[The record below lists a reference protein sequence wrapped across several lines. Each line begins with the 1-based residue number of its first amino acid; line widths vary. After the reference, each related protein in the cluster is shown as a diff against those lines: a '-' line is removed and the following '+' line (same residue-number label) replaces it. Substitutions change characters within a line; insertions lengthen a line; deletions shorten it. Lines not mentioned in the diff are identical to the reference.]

1 MLDDEDKADV
11 IANKERYSL
20 EEIEEKLALAYVRK
34 NVDFSTID
42 NGDNDE
48 KNVSTTFSFDTHQEF
63 VSPVAQALREAR
75 RNSKNH

>member
-1 MLDDEDKADV
+1 MQDDEDKADV
-11 IANKERYSL
+11 ISNKEKYSY

-42 NGDNDE
+42 NGDNGE
-48 KNVSTTFSFDTHQEF
+48 KEASTTFSLETHQDF

-75 RNSKNH
+75 RNSKNY